1 MTDFTWSSLT
11 RRIDLS
17 AMIRAIWISVGI
29 VFVAIIAM
37 WNAPP
42 GQAEPLGTLLRTAFA
57 TGVMVFTGRLVG
69 TAAHRR
75 PPHALATRVV
85 VLIFVTVAIEVAAI
99 GFSPNWS
106 IALAVWY
113 LALFAAGVLLNRWCD
128 APERYA
134 VLVATFI
141 VVASSLVLMVIAAVT
156 PRATS
161 DLTSNAVL
169 VSLWPN
175 VARIAGHPAEAAWTW
190 LAWRGADRLR
200 APEARRPKALSR
212 PVAKAPLKK

>member
-1 MTDFTWSSLT
+1 
-11 RRIDLS
+11 
-17 AMIRAIWISVGI
+17 MIRALWISAGI
-29 VFVAIIAM
+29 VLVAIIAM
-37 WNAPP
+37 GNAPP
-42 GQAEPLGTLLRTAFA
+42 GQADPLGTLLRTALA
-57 TGVMVFTGRLVG
+57 TGVMVFAGRFVG

-106 IALAVWY
+106 IAFAVWY

-134 VLVATFI
+134 VLVAAFI
-141 VVASSLVLMVIAAVT
+141 VVVSSLILMVIAAAT
-156 PRATS
+156 PRAPA

-200 APEARRPKALSR
+200 APEARRPKTLSR
-212 PVAKAPLKK
+212 PAARPPLKR

>member
-1 MTDFTWSSLT
+1 
-11 RRIDLS
+11 
-17 AMIRAIWISVGI
+17 MIRALWISAAI
-29 VFVAIIAM
+29 VLAAAIAM
-37 WNAPP
+37 ANAPA
-42 GQAEPLGTLLRTAFA
+42 GQADTLGTLLRTAIA
-57 TGVMVFTGRLVG
+57 TAVLAFVGRFVG
-69 TAAHRR
+69 TAVHRR
-75 PPHALATRVV
+75 PPHALPVRVV

-141 VVASSLVLMVIAAVT
+141 VVVSSLILMVIAAAT
-156 PRATS
+156 PRAPT

-190 LAWRGADRLR
+190 LAWRVSDRLR
-200 APEARRPKALSR
+200 PAEARRPKALSR
-212 PVAKAPLKK
+212 PAPRALVKK

>member
-1 MTDFTWSSLT
+1 
-11 RRIDLS
+11 
-17 AMIRAIWISVGI
+17 MIRAIWISAAI
-29 VFVAIIAM
+29 VLAAVVAM

-42 GQAEPLGTLLRTAFA
+42 GQAEPLGTLFRTAAATAVLVFA
-57 TGVMVFTGRLVG
+57 GRFVG

-85 VLIFVTVAIEVAAI
+85 VVIFVTVAVEVMAI

-106 IALAVWY
+106 IAIAVWY
-113 LALFAAGVLLNRWCD
+113 IALFSAGFLLNRWCD

-134 VLVATFI
+134 VLVATF
-141 VVASSLVLMVIAAVT
+141 VVVVSSLILMVIAAAT
-156 PRATS
+156 PRAAT

-200 APEARRPKALSR
+200 RPEARRPKALAR
-212 PVAKAPLKK
+212 PVAKSAPRKAG